1 MIVAGAAQRFDGQ
14 HRIGIVRAA
23 FALACILGDH
33 PPFGLNLPV
42 WKDRPRSVGLFAG
55 LFSTPLIMLN
65 PSVISDG

>member
-33 PPFGLNLPV
+33 PPF
-42 WKDRPRSVGLFAG
+42 RPEHISRLEGPTARRRPPFADTV
-55 LFSTPLIMLN
+55 FDPLIMLN
-65 PSVISDG
+65 SVIS